1 MSFFPARNT
10 GYAKFR
16 ISELN
21 IPSEHWLTVSDG
33 NFCFE
38 RICSWLFEVI
48 FKYLCFFPLYTRLK
62 FFSRANHFQSGESY
76 PHLQND
82 VSVLTISAF
91 CVCTLAL
98 IVLSEVWFEE
108 VYA

>member
-21 IPSEHWLTVSDG
+21 SPSEHWLTVKTAT
-33 NFCFE
+33 FVLE
-38 RICSWLFEVI
+38 RIYSWLFKVL
-48 FKYLCFFPLYTRLK
+48 FKYLGFFPLYTRLK
-62 FFSRANHFQSGESY
+62 FSSRANHFQSGESY
-76 PHLQND
+76 PHRQND
-82 VSVLTISAF
+82 VPFQTISAS

-98 IVLSEVWFEE
+98 IVLSEVWFGE